1 MAAANP
7 SGSLDRPSA
16 NSAHAA
22 IMFYAAFGYLSVL
35 AVVVQWWNSTQILE
49 HDSRFTARLMIAIWI
64 PFIVEALA
72 GLLLNPRRPGNVKR
86 FFLVSALPPFRMGYS
101 TFVES
106 GWIWLPRLGWQRKGR
121 GLFERLDELAT
132 IPMLV
137 IALMILPLLGI
148 EFLMKDR
155 VTEVPWLSI
164 TLEFSAAFIWF
175 AFALEYVVMLSVA
188 EEKIAYAKRNW
199 LNLLII
205 LLPLIA
211 FLRGIQVVRAFR
223 VARAGKLLRVYR
235 MRSLLLRVYQALI
248 ALSAIERLLHRDARK
263 HLEKLEK
270 QCREKERELEALRAK
285 MEVVRQRAAEQ
296 TAGSEKNASGSST

>member
-1 MAAANP
+1 MSTVDRPGAIESP
-7 SGSLDRPSA
+7 SAGSL
-16 NSAHAA
+16 HAA
-22 IMFYAAFGYLSVL
+22 IMFFAAIGYLSVL

-49 HDSRFTARLMIAIWI
+49 HDSRFTARLMLVIWI
-64 PFIVEALA
+64 PFVIEALA
-72 GLLLNPRRPGNVKR
+72 GLLLNRRLPGNVKR

-106 GWIWLPRLGWQRKGR
+106 GWIWLPRLGWRRKGR
-121 GLFERLDELAT
+121 SLFEHLDELAT

-155 VTEVPWLSI
+155 VAEVDGLSL

-235 MRSLLLRVYQALI
+235 MRSLLLRVYQALV
-248 ALSAIERLLHRDARK
+248 ALSAIERLLHRDASK

-285 MEVVRQRAAEQ
+285 IQTVRLRAAEQ
-296 TAGSEKNASGSST
+296 AAAKDASGNSA